1 MYFILFF
8 FFFLEGFSCFSVTH
22 QPRNFTGNFTGN
34 FSRNHYLTL
43 ECGVTDKLETGEYT
57 TIESQNY
64 PAQYP
69 NNHNCLWTIKVPKN
83 AYVYFSC
90 DSLDIGKGD
99 LLTIG
104 GSLTV
109 KLSGNSG
116 SEDYF
121 GFAVPMKTTTLKV
134 RFKTNKKT
142 RGDGFRFIS
151 SSVGCF

>member
-1 MYFILFF
+1 MYYIL
-8 FFFLEGFSCFSVTH
+8 LSLLVTGLSCNTVTR
-22 QPRNFTGNFTGN
+22 QPRDFPASSNS
-34 FSRNHYLTL
+34 SRQVAPL
-43 ECGVTDKLETGEYT
+43 ECGATDRLQDGEYT

-90 DSLDIGKGD
+90 NSLDIGKGD
-99 LLTIG
+99 LLTVG

-109 KLSGNSG
+109 KLSGNSD

-134 RFKTNKKT
+134 RFKTNRKT